1 MLNSK
6 PIISLRL
13 QKFFKNKKKFFKGK
27 KILKINLFFHFQIFK
42 EDSIYF
48 FFLMKRDTV
57 REGTEA
63 EEWERVKQASAEKR
77 ALLRV

>member
-1 MLNSK
+1 
-6 PIISLRL
+6 
-13 QKFFKNKKKFFKGK
+13 
-27 KILKINLFFHFQIFK
+27 
-42 EDSIYF
+42 
-48 FFLMKRDTV
+48 MKRDTV